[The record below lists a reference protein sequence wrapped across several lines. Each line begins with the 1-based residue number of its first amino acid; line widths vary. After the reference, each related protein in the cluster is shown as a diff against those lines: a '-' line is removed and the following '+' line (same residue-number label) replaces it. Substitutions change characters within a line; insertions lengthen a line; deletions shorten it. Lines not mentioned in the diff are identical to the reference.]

1 MDAIYLGYVNFNSF
15 VCCPEKDFDKCTIS
29 HNIGNKFSS
38 KKQYWKTIY
47 TCAQQWNL
55 PLMFDSKWIKN

>member
-15 VCCPEKDFDKCTIS
+15 VCCPEKDFDKGTIS

-38 KKQYWKTIY
+38 KNNTEKLYILVHNSEI
-47 TCAQQWNL
+47 CH
-55 PLMFDSKWIKN
+55 